1 MRVDAE
7 LSVLPYTAPDT
18 GHHLDRLIDELESG
32 RWTEFRV
39 AVAFASRSGNFP
51 DLLDAL
57 ASFAEAGN
65 TVSLTFYARRYSDQ
79 NYASHYEAV
88 EALVD
93 ALDGAPSSSVH
104 LYVQRNVTFHPKVYL
119 FANEE
124 AALLFVG
131 SSNWGHNAWT
141 QNVEANVEL
150 SLDLTDEESRNT
162 YERLIG
168 YFNRYWTE
176 LDADTE
182 PDRGEGFA
190 REVTRDNLEVFEP
203 LLGKRE
209 DEEDR
214 LQSSAASEASVT
226 GGGDDDGSSG
236 SGQPRN
242 EDELPEGFFDGE
254 RFPVRVGRTPARR
267 PNRGTVS
274 DDDLEG
280 EPGPDFTDVGPELW
294 VRRSLPV
301 GDAQRPA
308 SDNTSPHGRITLVQ
322 DRYEVDG
329 ERIDAQ
335 SYFRR
340 EAFADED
347 WEIQPDG
354 KERAIVPFE
363 VIIHGH
369 SYGVHELEVMH
380 VPEWEAGQN
389 NFTTE
394 IRWGPLNRLVRTEVD
409 VRGDRL
415 TIYGPP
421 EGADEPYFLVI
432 ERT

>member
-7 LSVLPYTAPDT
+7 LSVLPYTAPDA
-18 GHHLDRLIDELESG
+18 GHFLDRLIDELQSD

-51 DLLDAL
+51 DLIDAL

-79 NYASHYEAV
+79 SYASHYEAV
-88 EALVD
+88 EALVE

-104 LYVQRNVTFHPKVYL
+104 LYVQRDVTFHPKVYL

-131 SSNWGHNAWT
+131 SSNWGQNAWI

-150 SLDLTDEESRNT
+150 SLDLTDEESRDT
-162 YERLIG
+162 YERLVG

-176 LDADTE
+176 LDAETE

-190 REVTRDNLEVFEP
+190 REVTSDNLEVFEP

-209 DEEDR
+209 DEKEGPESTTASGTDGED
-214 LQSSAASEASVT
+214 
-226 GGGDDDGSSG
+226 GDGSPG
-236 SGQPRN
+236 DGQAGGEN
-242 EDELPEGFFDGE
+242 EFPEGFFDGE
-254 RFPVRVGRTPARR
+254 RFPVRVGRTPAPR
-267 PNRGTVS
+267 PDRGAAG

-280 EPGPDFTDVGPELW
+280 DAGPGLADVGSEIW

-308 SDNTSPHGRITLVQ
+308 SPNTHPHGRITLVQ

-329 ERIDAQ
+329 ERINPQ
-335 SYFRR
+335 RYFRH
-340 EAFADED
+340 EAFGDEE
-347 WEIQPDG
+347 WERLPDG
-354 KERAIVPFE
+354 SERAVIPFE
-363 VIIHGH
+363 VIIHEH

-380 VPEWEAGQN
+380 VPEWEAGQS

-394 IRWGPLNRLVRTEVD
+394 IRWGPLNPLVRTEVD

-415 TIYGPP
+415 TIYAPP
-421 EGADEPYFLVI
+421 EGEGEPYFLVI